1 MGWLL
6 LGLGLLFGGLLL
18 LRWFVT
24 ADPRVL
30 VRSLRWAGLAV
41 GALVIL
47 GFLLSGRFGLIW
59 TAIIFLMPWL
69 TRLPIWR
76 RLRWGARG
84 PSPGQRS
91 EVRTRFVAMQLDHDS
106 GRMDGTVLEGPH
118 AGRDLS
124 SLAVEQVLEVLRAA
138 MHEDVQSVQV
148 LEAYLDRM
156 HGTEWRG
163 GDAGEQAP
171 PQARSSGPMSREEAY
186 AVLGLGPGDGPEA
199 IKRAHRRLMQQYHPD
214 HGGSDYLA
222 ARINEAKEILFGR

>member
-1 MGWLL
+1 MSWLL
-6 LGLGLLFGGLLL
+6 LGLGLLFGGILLM
-18 LRWFVT
+18 RWFVT
-24 ADPRVL
+24 AEPRAL
-30 VRSLRWAGLAV
+30 ARALRWAALAV
-41 GALVIL
+41 GAVVVL

-76 RLRWGARG
+76 RLRGGAQG
-84 PSPGQRS
+84 PRAGGRS

-106 GRMDGTVLEGPH
+106 GAMDGTVLEGPH
-118 AGRDLS
+118 TGRELS
-124 SLAVEQVLEVLRAA
+124 SLAVEQVLDVLRAA
-138 MHEDVQSVQV
+138 MHEDMQSVQV

-156 HGTEWRG
+156 HGPDWRNG
-163 GDAGEQAP
+163 QEGQETRRP
-171 PQARSSGPMSREEAY
+171 NPSGPMSREEAY

-222 ARINEAKEILFGR
+222 ARINEAKDVLLGR